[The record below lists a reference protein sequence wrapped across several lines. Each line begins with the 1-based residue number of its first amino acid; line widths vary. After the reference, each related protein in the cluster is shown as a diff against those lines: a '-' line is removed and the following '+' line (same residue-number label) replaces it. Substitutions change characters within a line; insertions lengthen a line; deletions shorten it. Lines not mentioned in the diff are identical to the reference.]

1 MEELVQWERY
11 EFGFDVVVFELLL
24 VCLDQ
29 DGFYR
34 VMKMQES
41 WKEVRVNDRFWN
53 YLYRN
58 DN

>member
-11 EFGFDVVVFELLL
+11 EFCFDVVVFELLL

-29 DGFYR
+29 DSFYR
-34 VMKMQES
+34 VMKMQEF